1 MPLLSVEKLSI
12 DFLMR
17 GSWLPA
23 VSDVS
28 FSLAKGEVL
37 ALVGESGCGKS
48 VTCLSLAKL
57 LPEPPARYASGSIL
71 LEDKGKTSDVL
82 KLHPRE
88 LRKIRGG
95 RIAYI
100 FQEPSVSLNPVF
112 RIGEQIAEAIELH
125 RPELEDIRGE
135 VVALLRQVG
144 ISEPERRVDA
154 YPHEMSGGMQQRV
167 MIAMALACKPEILV
181 ADEPTTALDVTIQAQ
196 ILDLLRKLRSET
208 EMAII
213 LVTHNLG
220 LVADL
225 ADRVIVMYAGHMV
238 ESAPVEKLLSSPLHP
253 YTQALLSAVPKL
265 GQDTE
270 KLTTIP
276 GQVPS
281 PANYPRGC
289 RFYGRCARAEAL
301 PEKDQK
307 ICAEEPQAWREASP
321 GHGCRCWQLHGEKS

>member
-196 ILDLLRKLRSET
+196 MIDL
-208 EMAII
+208 I
-213 LVTHNLG
+213 
-220 LVADL
+220 ADL
-225 ADRVIVMYAGHMV
+225 REKTGTAVVLITHDLGVVVEAAETVAVMYAGQIV
-238 ESAPVEKLLSSPLHP
+238 EYGSVSDLFPTPLHP
-253 YTQALLSAVPKL
+253 YTL
-265 GQDTE
+265 GLMNSIPRMSE
-270 KLTTIP
+270 PAAREGFLEAIP
-276 GQVPS
+276 GVVP
-281 PANYPRGC
+281 PLYHLPTGC
-289 RFYGRCARAEAL
+289 RFRDRCPEAFPLCERAPML
-301 PEKDQK
+301 
-307 ICAEEPQAWREASP
+307 EEVAPD
-321 GHGCRCWQLHGEKS
+321 HLCRCWLYGEKG